1 MRSLANLGI
10 IADQEINVLFTPTA
24 CCAENVFSDGEENLL
39 TFLISI
45 IYLYTQHVMKNSVC
59 KGGHPVEQREEEHP
73 SGHTHADLHRY
84 YLIA

>member
-1 MRSLANLGI
+1 
-10 IADQEINVLFTPTA
+10 
-24 CCAENVFSDGEENLL
+24 
-39 TFLISI
+39 
-45 IYLYTQHVMKNSVC
+45 MKNSVC